1 MKIYFRCCE
10 KQETVS
16 GVNRWEE
23 IPKWKTV
30 RKCWKSI
37 YEGIDES
44 DEVFILHDEV
54 TQETLDFIEEHSY
67 ENTTFLEIPKHHIQD
82 RLHTF
87 KMLEFLK
94 TQLDTSNPEEVH
106 YIVEDDYL
114 HTPDAISAMKLIFT
128 KWNNFVTT
136 YDYPDR
142 YTMDKTPC
150 FLMVDTDRHWRTNPS
165 GTYTFAA
172 KTKTWLECWD
182 IINNTAPHNPTKEMF
197 QTHPCISPVPGCS
210 SHLTPHH
217 LSPVVDWD
225 ALWNNI
231 NINTS

>member
-10 KQETVS
+10 KQQSVS
-16 GVNRWEE
+16 GVQRWSE
-23 IPKWKTV
+23 IPKNVMIK
-30 RKCWKSI
+30 KCWKSI
-37 YEGIDES
+37 YDGIDAN

-54 TQETLDFIEEHSY
+54 SEDTLSFIEKYSY
-67 ENTTFLEIPKHHIQD
+67 DNTTFLEVPKHEIQD

-94 TQLDTSNPEEVH
+94 TQLQSSNPDDIH

-114 HTPDAISAMKLIFT
+114 HTPDAISSMKEIFK
-128 KWNNFVTT
+128 KWEHFVTT

-142 YTMDKTPC
+142 YTMDRNPC
-150 FLMVDTDRHWRTNPS
+150 YLMVGSDRHWRTNPS

-172 KTKTWLECWD
+172 KTKTWLDSWD
-182 IINNTAPHNPTKEMF
+182 IIMEHAPHNPTIKMF
-197 QTHPCISPVPGCS
+197 EKHSCISPVPGTS

-217 LSPVVDWD
+217 MSPIVDWD
-225 ALWNNI
+225 SLWN
-231 NINTS
+231 SVDAY

>member
-10 KQETVS
+10 KQQSVS
-16 GVNRWEE
+16 GVQRWDE
-23 IPKWKTV
+23 IPKYRMI

-37 YEGIDES
+37 QQAGLEET
-44 DEVFILHDEV
+44 DEVFILHDDV
-54 TQETLDFIEEHSY
+54 SQDTLDFIEQNSI
-67 ENTTFLEIPKHHIQD
+67 ENTTFLEVPEHEIQD

-94 TQLDTSNPEEVH
+94 TQIESSDPNEVH

-114 HTPDAISAMKLIFT
+114 HTADALTAMKKIFT
-128 KWNNFVTT
+128 KWEHFVTT

-142 YTMDKTPC
+142 YTMDRIPAYV
-150 FLMVDTDRHWRTNPS
+150 MVDTDRHWRTNPS

-172 KTKTWLECWD
+172 KAKTWLDSWD
-182 IINNTAPHNPTKEMF
+182 IIMKHAPHNPTEEMF
-197 QTHPCISPVPGCS
+197 EKHPCISPIPGCS

-217 LSPVVDWD
+217 MSPVVDWD
-225 ALWNNI
+225 SLWNEI
-231 NINTS
+231 DAS